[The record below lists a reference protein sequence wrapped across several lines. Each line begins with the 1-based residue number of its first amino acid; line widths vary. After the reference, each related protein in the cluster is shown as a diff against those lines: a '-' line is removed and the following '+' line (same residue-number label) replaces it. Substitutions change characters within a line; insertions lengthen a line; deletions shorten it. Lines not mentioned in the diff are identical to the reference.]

1 MIVAGKCPPTADEL
15 RAASERGFDA
25 VELHLTTDDL
35 DAAEETAA
43 VCRDAPVEIVSA
55 HTPHV
60 DLDELEYVQRTN
72 DLCERLDAT
81 LVVHSTKIPLSN
93 VGYLLDRTDIT
104 VPHGFENST
113 GHSLHFLRNVLLDEG
128 RPLVLDTAH
137 LYTAEEAYCSILED
151 LLAEYG
157 DSIPVVHCCDGTK
170 ITDGLAFGTGT
181 MDMERVIAA
190 LEENYDGI
198 VVLEVMPDEQADA
211 LEMWRNVAPAGLR
224 VRYHPETY
232 VR

>member
-1 MIVAGKCPPTADEL
+1 MIVAGKCPATADEL

-43 VCRDAPVEIVSA
+43 MCRDAPVEIVSA

-60 DLDELEYVQRTN
+60 DRDELGYVQRTN

-93 VGYLLDRTDIT
+93 VGSLLDRTDIT

-151 LLAEYG
+151 LLAEHG

-170 ITDGLAFGTGT
+170 IADGLAFGTGT
-181 MDMERVIAA
+181 MDMERVIVD
-190 LEENYDGI
+190 LQQNYDGI

-211 LEMWRNVAPAGLR
+211 LEMWRDVALR
-224 VRYHPETY
+224 D
-232 VR
+232 

>member
-25 VELHLTTDDL
+25 VELHLSTDDL
-35 DAAEETAA
+35 DAIEETTAA
-43 VCRDAPVEIVSA
+43 CRAAPVDVVSV

-60 DLDELEYVQRTN
+60 ALDELAYVQRAN

-81 LVVHSTKIPLSN
+81 LVVHSMKIPLSN
-93 VGYLLDRTDIT
+93 LGYVLDRIDIT

-113 GHSLHFLRNVLLDEG
+113 GYSRHFLTNVLLDEG

-137 LYTAEEAYCSILED
+137 LYTAEAEYRSILET
-151 LLAEYG
+151 LLAA
-157 DSIPVVHCCDGTK
+157 DDISIPVVHCCDGTK

-181 MDMERVIAA
+181 MDMERVITA
-190 LEENYDGI
+190 LHENYDGI

-211 LEMWRNVAPAGLR
+211 LEKWRDVIR
-224 VRYHPETY
+224 R
-232 VR
+232 R

>member
-15 RAASERGFDA
+15 RAASDRGFDA
-25 VELHLTTDDL
+25 VELHLSTDDL
-35 DAAEETAA
+35 DAMEETTA
-43 VCRDAPVEIVSA
+43 VCRAAPVEVVSM

-60 DLDELEYVQRTN
+60 DLDELEYVQRAN

-93 VGYLLDRTDIT
+93 IDRVLDRIDIT

-113 GHSLHFLRNVLLDEG
+113 GHSLHFVRNVLFDEG
-128 RPLVLDTAH
+128 RSLVLDTAH

-157 DSIPVVHCCDGTK
+157 NSIPVVHCCDGTK
-170 ITDGLAFGTGT
+170 LTDGLAFGTGT
-181 MDMERVIAA
+181 MDMERVMAT
-190 LEENYDGI
+190 LHENYDGI
-198 VVLEVMPDEQADA
+198 LVLEVMPDEQEDA
-211 LEMWRNVAPAGLR
+211 LEMWRGVTRQG
-224 VRYHPETY
+224 
-232 VR
+232 